1 MYVVAMA
8 TVDINLRSG
17 QKGNKERT
25 TQQMET
31 KSVVAQVLISATGR
45 EEGRESGIQG
55 HSQILCQTED
65 NLDYRSVTLPPKTNK
80 TTTK

>member
-1 MYVVAMA
+1 
-8 TVDINLRSG
+8 
-17 QKGNKERT
+17 
-25 TQQMET
+25 MEI